1 MPAACI
7 AMIFLAAKAIQEF
20 FIFVVWPNTNF
31 MNKAEKNPMKELIA
45 SRRAGRCRRGVA
57 NVLGTR

>member
-31 MNKAEKNPMKELIA
+31 IIKAEKISVKARIA